1 VLYVI
6 FFASCELES
15 EPEEMVV
22 KRTRKSEGTAAT
34 SARVRGQGQR
44 VRGSEVVVRSE
55 RGRTWELTHLELCEL

>member
-44 VRGSEVVVRSE
+44 VRGLWSDQREGE
-55 RGRTWELTHLELCEL
+55 RGNLRIWSSEL